1 VHRLRIA
8 ALAPLALALALGLA
22 VGCSSSASTTSGTV
36 SSTAPG
42 SSTGYPAGKEQVCQ
56 ARDQLKTSLAALT
69 NPIVLTGGKSGI
81 QSAVTKVQTNLTA
94 LSTAAKQDYKP
105 QVDAMQSSLNQL
117 QTTVGNLN
125 DNNFSQNLQSVGSAI
140 VNVGSSANDL
150 FSKLQTACG
159 S

>member
-8 ALAPLALALALGLA
+8 ALAPAALAVALA
-22 VGCSSSASTTSGTV
+22 VGCSPSASTTSATV

-42 SSTGYPAGKEQVCQ
+42 SSTKYPAGKVQVCQ
-56 ARDQLKTSLAALT
+56 ARDQLKSSLAALT
-69 NPIVLTGGKSGI
+69 NPSVLTGGKSGI
-81 QSAVTKVQTNLTA
+81 QSAIAKVQSNLTA

-105 QVDAMQSSLNQL
+105 QVDAMQTSLNQL
-117 QTTVGNLN
+117 RTTVGNLN
-125 DNNFSQNLQSVGSAI
+125 DNDFSQNLQSVGSAI
-140 VNVGSSANDL
+140 VNVGAASNDL